1 MTCQP
6 LLLVQAIKPIP
17 HASELNVGL
26 VKMGRNVELE
36 KSEKASIGVE
46 LGNFLENY
54 LPCGVGIAHND
65 VAFHGQHLT
74 IGPFTPT
81 SP

>member
-1 MTCQP
+1 M
-6 LLLVQAIKPIP
+6 P
-17 HASELNVGL
+17 HISERTVGL

-36 KSEKASIGVE
+36 KSEKASVGTERI
-46 LGNFLENY
+46 NFLENY
-54 LPCGVGIAHND
+54 LPCEVGIAHND